1 MFKRQTFEASKSLES
16 IFVKLFLIIEGQWIS
31 GIEPDD
37 GFYSLDSISDAIK
50 EGAGFTPGIECNRD
64 SAHNSQL
71 YQVYLC
77 VDTSGSSLIE
87 CPILPRSKCGSQIQF
102 PKF

>member
-1 MFKRQTFEASKSLES
+1 M
-16 IFVKLFLIIEGQWIS
+16 GIS

-37 GFYSLDSISDAIK
+37 GFYSLDSIKEAIK
-50 EGAGFTPGIECNRD
+50 EGTGFTPGIECNRD

-77 VDTSGSSLIE
+77 VDTSGSNLIE
-87 CPILPRSKCGSQIQF
+87 CPIFPKSKCGSEIQF

>member
-1 MFKRQTFEASKSLES
+1 MHGLYFILTS
-16 IFVKLFLIIEGQWIS
+16 VTYNS

-37 GFYSLDSISDAIK
+37 GFYTLDNIKDAIK
-50 EGAGFTPGIECNRD
+50 EVTGYAPGIECNKD
-64 SAHNSQL
+64 SGGHSQL

-77 VDTSGSSLIE
+77 VDTSGTDIIQ
-87 CPILPRSKCGSQIQF
+87 CPVYPRSRCSQDIQF